1 MQTLKGH
8 QSLKLPLYLTPLRTL
23 LYLCSSGMIPLTHFT
38 YSILASL
45 YARAV
50 LRLQEEGLISFL
62 PLTRHMSSLQTRSR
76 SQGSGLWE
84 EGYCL
89 RAQES
94 ISKYSLSRLLP
105 HSLALV
111 LNSSGLALLYYTGI
125 IAYIGN
131 TTSQY
136 LCQIDSRGFVLF
148 RSVLGTVTVPLLDGM
163 NYSTNGTISGNTVNL
178 AA

>member
-1 MQTLKGH
+1 
-8 QSLKLPLYLTPLRTL
+8 
-23 LYLCSSGMIPLTHFT
+23 MIPLTHFT

-50 LRLQEEGLISFL
+50 LRLQEEGLISFQ
-62 PLTRHMSSLQTRSR
+62 PPPAFP
-76 SQGSGLWE
+76 GSGAE
-84 EGYCL
+84 FPC
-89 RAQES
+89 
-94 ISKYSLSRLLP
+94 
-105 HSLALV
+105 
-111 LNSSGLALLYYTGI
+111 GLALLYYTGI

-163 NYSTNGTISGNTVNL
+163 NYSTNGTISGNTVN
-178 AA
+178 